1 MRDIL
6 VIGLVFWG
14 AAVAVVHPYI
24 GVLAWTW
31 VSIMNPH
38 RLAWG
43 FAVNF
48 PVAMIVVIG
57 TVLGLLL
64 TRDRRRLTI
73 SAPVVVLLL
82 FVLWMCFTSLMAI
95 YPAETGV
102 IFSRVMKIM
111 FMVVV
116 AMAVFNTRKH
126 IDQLVWV
133 LVVSLGFY
141 GLKGGIFTVL
151 TGGGERV
158 WGPAGSFI
166 EGNNELGL
174 ALVIAIP
181 LMRYLQLVSTGKW
194 IRIGLGALM
203 AFSALAALGTQSR
216 GAFLAI
222 GAMAALM
229 WVRSERKAV
238 AGILIVTFAA
248 GLIAFMPAQW
258 EERMRSIGVENL
270 DSSGAGRI
278 NAWWMAWN
286 LAKDRPIGGGFEVIT
301 RELFARY
308 APDPTDIHA
317 AHSIY
322 FQVLGEHGFVGLFLF
337 LLLWWFVWRWAGRM
351 YRGGGLEARPAW
363 SRHLGGMIQVSLFG
377 YLVGGA
383 FLSLAYFDLPYNL
396 LVLVVVA
403 REVLGEKVAPSDDPA
418 RGIAAT
424 AAPAPEERR
433 YA

>member
-1 MRDIL
+1 MRDVL
-6 VIGLVFWG
+6 VLGLVFWG
-14 AAVAVVHPYI
+14 AAVAVVHPYV

-57 TVLGLLL
+57 TGLGLLL
-64 TRDRRRLTI
+64 TRDRRRLRI

-95 YPAETGV
+95 YPAETSV
-102 IFSRVMKIM
+102 MFARVMKIM

-133 LVVSLGFY
+133 LVLSLGFF
-141 GLKGGIFTVL
+141 GLKGGVFTVL
-151 TGGGERV
+151 TGGTNRV
-158 WGPAGSFI
+158 WGPDGSFI

-174 ALVIAIP
+174 ALVMAIP

-194 IRIGLGALM
+194 VRRGLGALM

-238 AGILIVTFAA
+238 AGILIVTLAM
-248 GLIAFMPAQW
+248 GLLAFMPAQW

-270 DSSGAGRI
+270 DSSAEGRI

-308 APDPTDIHA
+308 APDPTDVHA

-322 FQVLGEHGFVGLFLF
+322 FQVLGEHGFFGLFLF
-337 LLLWWFVWRWAGRM
+337 LLIWWLVWRWAGRM
-351 YRGGGLEARPAW
+351 YRQGGQEGHSAW
-363 SRHLGGMIQVSLFG
+363 PRHLGGMIQVSLFG

-396 LVLVVVA
+396 LVL
-403 REVLGEKVAPSDDPA
+403 
-418 RGIAAT
+418 
-424 AAPAPEERR
+424 
-433 YA
+433 